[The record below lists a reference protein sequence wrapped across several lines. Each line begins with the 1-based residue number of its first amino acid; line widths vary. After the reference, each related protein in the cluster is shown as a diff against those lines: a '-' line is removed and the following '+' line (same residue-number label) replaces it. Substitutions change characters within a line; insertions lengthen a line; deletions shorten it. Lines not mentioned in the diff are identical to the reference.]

1 MNGWRSPRPNSL
13 QIYGTDPLDRNVFQ
27 DHEFAPADVTD
38 RPLAM
43 PTDDVQRPAGDV
55 QRPVGP
61 DTSWSRYLSMC
72 RDLLVSETN

>member
-55 QRPVGP
+55 QRPVGDVQIP
-61 DTSWSRYLSMC
+61 VDVPRPTGVWNQLK
-72 RDLLVSETN
+72 